1 MNGGALGCL
10 VTGVSLKCL
19 LGAFHRDIVVVVVVV
34 AFTLVVVV
42 VYFAIRL
49 HH

>member
-1 MNGGALGCL
+1 MNGGALGWL

-19 LGAFHRDIVVVVVVV
+19 LGAFVVVVTLVVVV
-34 AFTLVVVV
+34 AVLVV